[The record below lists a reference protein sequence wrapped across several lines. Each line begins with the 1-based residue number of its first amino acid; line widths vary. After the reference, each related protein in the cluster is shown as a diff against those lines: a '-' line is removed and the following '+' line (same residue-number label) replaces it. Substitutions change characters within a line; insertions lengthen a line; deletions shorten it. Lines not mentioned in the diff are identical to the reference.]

1 MKRSPLVQTL
11 KSIIERSYGL
21 PEVIGDVAPFI
32 VGDRGYS
39 TLYGSGPA
47 SGTEA
52 GAGAR
57 VMVRRDGEQLRAA
70 LYYPDALVRH
80 LERFNPLLGI
90 GDENIDAFATLVEE
104 LDHLVLLAG
113 RAAAGRPASLLE
125 LEYHAGVT
133 KYLMVLH
140 FLSRQTRR
148 WKLSEPYRRWA
159 RHHLFEKYA
168 GGRDDDAVRYRDAA
182 LLARR
187 YVLYLEGLSVPQ
199 RVAELRELE
208 QRSFADTRS
217 LIARIS

>member
-1 MKRSPLVQTL
+1 MNRSSLVQTL

-32 VGDRGYS
+32 VGDRGYR
-39 TLYGSGPA
+39 TFYR
-47 SGTEA
+47 SGTDSGQENN
-52 GAGAR
+52 AGAR
-57 VMVRRDGEQLRAA
+57 VMVRHDGEQLRAA

-80 LERFNPLLGI
+80 LERFNPLAGV

-104 LDHLVLLAG
+104 LDHLILLAG
-113 RAAAGRPASLLE
+113 RAVAGRPASLLE

-140 FLSRQTRR
+140 FLARQTRR
-148 WKLSEPYRRWA
+148 RRLSEPHRRWA

-168 GGRDDDAVRYRDAA
+168 EGGDDDAIRYREAA
-182 LLARR
+182 VLARR
-187 YVLYLEGLSVPQ
+187 YVLYLERLPVPL

-208 QRSFADTRS
+208 QRSFTDTRS
-217 LIARIS
+217 FIARLT